1 MSNESSVLEVTTDG
15 PAGKRVTSKAALV
28 NASGVSIFG
37 AASMV
42 VAGTTYIYTG
52 AQTTRDTVRAEVGT
66 GGAIGSVYFSS
77 AGKIYLKVANAGAT
91 ADWAKVT
98 TSAAD

>member
-1 MSNESSVLEVTTDG
+1 MSNESSVL
-15 PAGKRVTSKAALV
+15 RVTKTGTDKKVTGTVALV
-28 NASGVSIFG
+28 NSTGASIFNT
-37 AASMV
+37 ASLI

-52 AQTTRDTVRAEVGT
+52 AQTTRDTVRAEVGL
-66 GGAIGSVYFSS
+66 GGAVGSVYFSS
-77 AGKIYLKVANAGAT
+77 AGKIYLKVANADAT

>member
-1 MSNESSVLEVTTDG
+1 MSNETSILQVTTDG
-15 PAGKRVTSKAALV
+15 PNGKNPTGKAALV
-28 NASGVSIFG
+28 NSSGVSIFG
-37 AASMV
+37 ATSMV
-42 VAGTTYIYTG
+42 AAGTTYIYTG
-52 AQTTRDTVRAEVGT
+52 AQTTRDTVRAEVGL

-77 AGKIYLKVANAGAT
+77 AGKIYLKVANADAT

>member
-1 MSNESSVLEVTTDG
+1 MSNESSVLRVTTTG
-15 PAGKRVTSKAALV
+15 TSKKVTGTVALV
-28 NASGVSIFG
+28 NSSGASLFG
-37 AASMV
+37 AANMI

-52 AQTTRDTVRAEVGT
+52 EQTTRDTVRAEVGT

-77 AGKIYLKVANAGAT
+77 AGKIYLKVANADAT

>member
-1 MSNESSVLEVTTDG
+1 MSNESQVLRVVAATTD
-15 PAGKRVTSKAALV
+15 KRPTADVALV
-28 NASGVSIFG
+28 DANGNAVFG
-37 AASMV
+37 STSMI
-42 VAGTTYIYTG
+42 VAGTTKIYTG
-52 AQTTRDTVRAEVGT
+52 AQTTRDTVRTEVGT
-66 GGAIGSVYFSS
+66 AGAIGSVYFSS